1 MANVDQ
7 FEAETELTTERSG
20 LLAAP
25 SQAISKVRETID
37 QPGFRRAFPTL
48 LASLTAVAAV
58 ILYISMQKPE
68 MTTLYSS
75 VSESEKSKIIAS
87 LQNMGIEIQVDPVTG
102 DLLVP
107 ASVYHQA
114 RISLAAQGL
123 PEFSG
128 GGFDSLENMPL
139 GISRSVEGMKLR
151 QAQEAELGRS
161 VAEISSIQSARVHL
175 AIPEKSVF
183 VRDQTPPTA
192 SVFVNLKNGRKLNQT
207 QVLAITNLVSSSVPA
222 LSPSNVSIIDQFGNL
237 LSNSPDDPDQALADS
252 QLEYRMR
259 LENIYRN
266 RIQSLVTPIVGSGN
280 VNAQVNLEI
289 DFTRKEVSQEIVDPD
304 TIAIRSEQNSLNVT
318 AKKDA
323 VGIPGAISNEPPQ
336 EAVVNQEQNQAGLA
350 LSNNENQEEQEKF
363 ETKSSTDLKN
373 YEVSKTY
380 ETVKNPSNL
389 ITRIDAALLIRDRKV
404 INPDTGEETF
414 EPVPAEV
421 ITQVENLV
429 KSALGIKP
437 ERGDTLTVTSQPF
450 VEEFKGFVT
459 KWYEGAWF
467 RSMVEKTLLVL
478 LIGIVALGVVRPML
492 NKILVPTASTNSVM
506 ELYAEAETMAEVAAK
521 RATETEAVEVDEGE
535 SLDEIKA
542 KLKPKKKGGISADML
557 DTANTYDDKVALRR
571 IATLE
576 TVEPGAIKELERV
589 MKAKFAANTSLRASQ
604 IGGVKAA
611 AKIMNFTKTEME
623 ARILNA
629 IKKEDRD
636 LMAEIQDNMF
646 VFENLGGSDERS
658 FRPF

>member
-20 LLAAP
+20 LLAGP

-207 QVLAITNLVSSSVPA
+207 QVVAITNLVSSSVPG

-280 VNAQVNLEI
+280 INAQVNLEI

-336 EAVVNQEQNQAGLA
+336 EATVNQEQNQAGLA
-350 LSNNENQEEQEKF
+350 LSSNENQEDQEKF

-557 DTANTYDDKVALRR
+557 DTANTYDDKVALVR
-571 IATLE
+571 IIVTDEAGRVANVFKQMMREDLE
-576 TVEPGAIKELERV
+576 VLK
-589 MKAKFAANTSLRASQ
+589 
-604 IGGVKAA
+604 
-611 AKIMNFTKTEME
+611 
-623 ARILNA
+623 
-629 IKKEDRD
+629 
-636 LMAEIQDNMF
+636 
-646 VFENLGGSDERS
+646 
-658 FRPF
+658 

>member
-7 FEAETELTTERSG
+7 FEAENALNTQRNS

-25 SQAISKVRETID
+25 TQALAKVRETIE

-75 VSESEKSKIIAS
+75 VSEAEKSKIIDS
-87 LQNMGIEIQVDPVTG
+87 LKNMGIEIQVDPATG
-102 DLLVP
+102 ELLVP
-107 ASVYHQA
+107 GDVYHQA

-128 GGFDSLENMPL
+128 GGFDSLDNMPL
-139 GISRSVEGMKLR
+139 GISRSVEGVRLR
-151 QAQEAELGRS
+151 QAQEAELGKS
-161 VAEISSIQSARVHL
+161 ITEISSIQSARVHL
-175 AIPEKSVF
+175 ALPEKSVF

-192 SVFVNLKNGRKLNQT
+192 SVFVSLKNGRKLDQT
-207 QVLAITNLVSSSVPA
+207 QVLAVTNLVSSSVPA
-222 LSPSNVSIIDQFGNL
+222 MNPSNVSIIDQFGNL
-237 LSNSPDDPDQALADS
+237 LSNAPDDPDQALADS

-280 VNAQVNLEI
+280 VNAQVNIEI
-289 DFTRKEVSQEIVDPD
+289 DFTRKEISQEIVDPD
-304 TIAIRSEQNSLNVT
+304 KIATLSEQNSLNVT

-323 VGIPGAISNEPPQ
+323 IGIPGAISNEPPQ
-336 EAVVNQEQNQAGLA
+336 EATVNQEQNQAGLA
-350 LSNNENQEEQEKF
+350 SNENQSEPEKF
-363 ETKSSTDLKN
+363 ETKSSTNLKN

-380 ETVKNPSNL
+380 ETVRNSSNL
-389 ITRIDAALLIRDRKV
+389 ITRIDAAILIRDRKV
-404 INPDTGEETF
+404 INPDTGEEVS

-429 KSALGIKP
+429 KSALGIKQD
-437 ERGDTLTVTSQPF
+437 RGDSLTVSSQPF
-450 VEEFKGFVT
+450 VEEFDGFVS

-467 RSMVEKTLLVL
+467 RSIVEKTLLVL
-478 LIGIVALGVVRPML
+478 LIGVVALGVVRPML

-557 DTANTYDDKVALRR
+557 DTANTYDDKVALVR
-571 IATLE
+571 IIVTDEAGRVANVFKQLMREDLE
-576 TVEPGAIKELERV
+576 VLK
-589 MKAKFAANTSLRASQ
+589 
-604 IGGVKAA
+604 
-611 AKIMNFTKTEME
+611 
-623 ARILNA
+623 
-629 IKKEDRD
+629 
-636 LMAEIQDNMF
+636 
-646 VFENLGGSDERS
+646 
-658 FRPF
+658 

>member
-7 FEAETELTTERSG
+7 FEAETAQDTQRTS

-25 SQAISKVRETID
+25 TQALAKVRETME

-75 VSESEKSKIIAS
+75 VSETEKSKIIDS
-87 LQNMGIEIQVDPVTG
+87 LQNMGIEIQLDPATG
-102 DLLVP
+102 ELMVP
-107 ASVYHQA
+107 TNVYHQA

-123 PEFSG
+123 PEYSG
-128 GGFDSLENMPL
+128 GGFGSLENMPL
-139 GISRSVEGMKLR
+139 GISRSVEGLKLR
-151 QAQEAELGRS
+151 QAQEAELGKS
-161 VAEISSIQSARVHL
+161 ITEISSIQSARVHL
-175 AIPEKSVF
+175 ALPEKSVF

-192 SVFVNLKNGRKLNQT
+192 SVFVSLKNGRKIDQT

-222 LSPSNVSIIDQFGNL
+222 MSPSNVSIIDQFGNL

-266 RIQSLVTPIVGSGN
+266 RIKSLVTPIVGSGN
-280 VNAQVNLEI
+280 INAQVNIEI
-289 DFTRKEVSQEIVDPD
+289 DFTRKEISQEIVDPD
-304 TIAIRSEQNSLNVT
+304 TIATLSEQNSLNVT

-323 VGIPGAISNEPPQ
+323 VGIPGAIANEPPQ
-336 EAVVNQEQNQAGLA
+336 EATVNQEQNQAGLA
-350 LSNNENQEEQEKF
+350 AQVGTGNQVEEEKF
-363 ETKSSTDLKN
+363 ETKSSTNLKN

-380 ETVKNPSNL
+380 ETVKNSSNL
-389 ITRIDAALLIRDRKV
+389 ITRIDAALLIRDRTV
-404 INPDTGEETF
+404 ISPDTGEEIS
-414 EPVPAEV
+414 EPVSAEV

-437 ERGDTLTVTSQPF
+437 ERGDSLTVTSQPF
-450 VEEFKGFVT
+450 VEEFQGFVT
-459 KWYEGAWF
+459 KWYEGVWF
-467 RSMVEKTLLVL
+467 RSIVEKTLLVL
-478 LIGIVALGVVRPML
+478 LIGVVALGVVRPML
-492 NKILVPTASTNSVM
+492 NKILVPTASTNSVV
-506 ELYAEAETMAEVAAK
+506 ELYAEAETMAAVAAK

-557 DTANTYDDKVALRR
+557 DTANTYDDKVALVR
-571 IATLE
+571 IIVTDEAGRVANVFKQLMREDLE
-576 TVEPGAIKELERV
+576 VLK
-589 MKAKFAANTSLRASQ
+589 
-604 IGGVKAA
+604 
-611 AKIMNFTKTEME
+611 
-623 ARILNA
+623 
-629 IKKEDRD
+629 
-636 LMAEIQDNMF
+636 
-646 VFENLGGSDERS
+646 
-658 FRPF
+658 

>member
-107 ASVYHQA
+107 ANVYHQA

-207 QVLAITNLVSSSVPA
+207 QVVAITNLVSSSVPG

-280 VNAQVNLEI
+280 INAQVNLEI

-323 VGIPGAISNEPPQ
+323 VGITGAISNEPPQ
-336 EAVVNQEQNQAGLA
+336 EATVNQEQNQAGLA
-350 LSNNENQEEQEKF
+350 LSSNENQEDQEKF

-414 EPVPAEV
+414 EPVAPEV

-557 DTANTYDDKVALRR
+557 DTENTYDDKVALVR
-571 IATLE
+571 IIVTDEAGRVANVFKQMMREDLE
-576 TVEPGAIKELERV
+576 VLK
-589 MKAKFAANTSLRASQ
+589 
-604 IGGVKAA
+604 
-611 AKIMNFTKTEME
+611 
-623 ARILNA
+623 
-629 IKKEDRD
+629 
-636 LMAEIQDNMF
+636 
-646 VFENLGGSDERS
+646 
-658 FRPF
+658 

>member
-207 QVLAITNLVSSSVPA
+207 QVVAITNLVSSSVPA

-280 VNAQVNLEI
+280 INAQVNLEI
-289 DFTRKEVSQEIVDPD
+289 DFTRKEVSQEIVDPN
-304 TIAIRSEQNSLNVT
+304 TIATRSEQNSLNVT

-350 LSNNENQEEQEKF
+350 LSNNENQGEQEKF
-363 ETKSSTDLKN
+363 ETKSSTNLRN

-404 INPDTGEETF
+404 TNPDTGEETF
-414 EPVPAEV
+414 EPVAPEV

-557 DTANTYDDKVALRR
+557 DTANTYDDKVALVR
-571 IATLE
+571 IIVTDEAGRVANVFKQMMREDLE
-576 TVEPGAIKELERV
+576 VLK
-589 MKAKFAANTSLRASQ
+589 
-604 IGGVKAA
+604 
-611 AKIMNFTKTEME
+611 
-623 ARILNA
+623 
-629 IKKEDRD
+629 
-636 LMAEIQDNMF
+636 
-646 VFENLGGSDERS
+646 
-658 FRPF
+658 

>member
-207 QVLAITNLVSSSVPA
+207 QVVAITNLVSSSVPA

-280 VNAQVNLEI
+280 INAQVNLEI

-304 TIAIRSEQNSLNVT
+304 TIAVRSEQNSLNVT

-557 DTANTYDDKVALRR
+557 DTANTYDDKVALVR
-571 IATLE
+571 IIVTDEAGRVANVFKQMMREDLE
-576 TVEPGAIKELERV
+576 VLK
-589 MKAKFAANTSLRASQ
+589 
-604 IGGVKAA
+604 
-611 AKIMNFTKTEME
+611 
-623 ARILNA
+623 
-629 IKKEDRD
+629 
-636 LMAEIQDNMF
+636 
-646 VFENLGGSDERS
+646 
-658 FRPF
+658 

>member
-75 VSESEKSKIIAS
+75 LAESEKSKIIAS

-237 LSNSPDDPDQALADS
+237 LSNSPDDPDQELADS

-280 VNAQVNLEI
+280 INAQVNIEI

-304 TIAIRSEQNSLNVT
+304 TIAVRSEQNSLNVT

-450 VEEFKGFVT
+450 VEEFKGFAT

-557 DTANTYDDKVALRR
+557 DTANTYDDKVALVR
-571 IATLE
+571 IIVTDEAGRVANVFKQMMREDLE
-576 TVEPGAIKELERV
+576 VLK
-589 MKAKFAANTSLRASQ
+589 
-604 IGGVKAA
+604 
-611 AKIMNFTKTEME
+611 
-623 ARILNA
+623 
-629 IKKEDRD
+629 
-636 LMAEIQDNMF
+636 
-646 VFENLGGSDERS
+646 
-658 FRPF
+658 

>member
-7 FEAETELTTERSG
+7 FEAETKLTTERSG

-75 VSESEKSKIIAS
+75 VSESEKSKMIAS

-207 QVLAITNLVSSSVPA
+207 QVVAITNLVSSSVPA

-280 VNAQVNLEI
+280 INAQVNLEI

-304 TIAIRSEQNSLNVT
+304 TIAVRSEQNSLNVT

-459 KWYEGAWF
+459 QWYEGVWF

-557 DTANTYDDKVALRR
+557 DTANTYDDKVALVR
-571 IATLE
+571 IIVTDEAGRVANVFKQMMREDLE
-576 TVEPGAIKELERV
+576 VLK
-589 MKAKFAANTSLRASQ
+589 
-604 IGGVKAA
+604 
-611 AKIMNFTKTEME
+611 
-623 ARILNA
+623 
-629 IKKEDRD
+629 
-636 LMAEIQDNMF
+636 
-646 VFENLGGSDERS
+646 
-658 FRPF
+658 

>member
-75 VSESEKSKIIAS
+75 LAESEKSKIIAS

-128 GGFDSLENMPL
+128 GGFDALENMPL

-237 LSNSPDDPDQALADS
+237 LSNSPDDPDQELADS

-280 VNAQVNLEI
+280 VNAQVNIEI

-304 TIAIRSEQNSLNVT
+304 TIAVRSEQNSLNVT

-557 DTANTYDDKVALRR
+557 DTANTYDDKVALVR
-571 IATLE
+571 IIVTDEAGRVANVFKQMMREDLE
-576 TVEPGAIKELERV
+576 VLK
-589 MKAKFAANTSLRASQ
+589 
-604 IGGVKAA
+604 
-611 AKIMNFTKTEME
+611 
-623 ARILNA
+623 
-629 IKKEDRD
+629 
-636 LMAEIQDNMF
+636 
-646 VFENLGGSDERS
+646 
-658 FRPF
+658 